1 MAPDKAVVV
10 PIACHRQFQ
19 DRRRLQELQNSLL
32 AETLAFAQV
41 ALDNAALMG
50 PEAKGVLILERACK
64 LLEEARDRL
73 VRELL

>member
-1 MAPDKAVVV
+1 MAPDRAVVI
-10 PIACHRQFQ
+10 PFACHHQFQ
-19 DRRRLQELQNSLL
+19 DRRRLQELKNTLL

-50 PEAKGVLILERACK
+50 PDAKAMRLLEMACR

>member
-1 MAPDKAVVV
+1 MAPDRAVVV
-10 PIACHRQFQ
+10 PLSGHPQFQ
-19 DRRRLQELQNSLL
+19 DRRRLQELRNALL

-41 ALDNAALMG
+41 ALDNAALLG
-50 PEAKGVLILERACK
+50 PERQAVLILERACK